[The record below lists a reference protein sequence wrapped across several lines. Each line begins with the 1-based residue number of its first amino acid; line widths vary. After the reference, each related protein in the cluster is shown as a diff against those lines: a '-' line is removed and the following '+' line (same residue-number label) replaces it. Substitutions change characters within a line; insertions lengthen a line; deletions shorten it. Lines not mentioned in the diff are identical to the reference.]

1 MNIRTTLGQLPLR
14 LTTGSYFLN
23 SGLSKWNADEDA
35 AKYLENFAA
44 SAYPFLAKLPPKL
57 FVRTLSATELAIATA
72 LLLPVVPAT
81 VAGAALAAF
90 SAGLVGLYL
99 RSPGLR
105 QPGSLRPTEQGIAL
119 SKDVWLTAIGVS
131 LVISGATSGR
141 RRRRRR

>member
-1 MNIRTTLGQLPLR
+1 MNLRTTLGQLPLR
-14 LTTGSYFLN
+14 LVTGSYILN
-23 SGLSKWNADEDA
+23 SGLSKWNADEDT
-35 AKYLENFAA
+35 AKHLEHFAA
-44 SAYPFLAKLPPKL
+44 SAYPFLAKVPPRL
-57 FVRTLSATELAIATA
+57 FVKTLSATELALATA

-81 VAGAALAAF
+81 VAGAALTAF

-131 LVISGATSGR
+131 LVISGEAGGR
-141 RRRRRR
+141 RRRRR